1 MKILMVLEKD
11 FPPDLRVENE
21 IKSLI
26 KAGHQVIL
34 ACFTF
39 TGDHR
44 NEIWNTCKI
53 YKKRIS
59 PFQYKSSVGAL
70 KFPFYFQFWRKHL
83 EEIIRLESPDAIH
96 IHDLPL
102 ARLGSE
108 IKQKYRLRFTL
119 DLHENWPAFLR
130 ISKHANT
137 FMGRILSSN
146 AQWEKY
152 EIHSCHQADQI
163 IVVIDEAKERL
174 INIGIP
180 KNKIHIVA
188 NYPVLADFDK
198 LPFIKKEGKQK
209 ILFYAGGIGEHRGL
223 QYVIR
228 AIPAIIKDYP
238 DIKLKIL
245 GEGNYRPELE
255 KIVKDLEVEPWV
267 EFTGQ
272 VPYKIVLEEL
282 AKADITLIPHEKSEH
297 TDSTIPHKL
306 FQYMYAGKP
315 VISSNCRPI
324 ERIIKSSGAGYVYLW
339 NSPDEFA
346 AVFFVSLKNKN
357 FSADKIKSEVERNY
371 SWEAEQKKLI
381 TIYNK
386 QDQN

>member
-1 MKILMVLEKD
+1 M
-11 FPPDLRVENE
+11 
-21 IKSLI
+21 
-26 KAGHQVIL
+26 
-34 ACFTF
+34 
-39 TGDHR
+39 
-44 NEIWNTCKI
+44 
-53 YKKRIS
+53 
-59 PFQYKSSVGAL
+59 
-70 KFPFYFQFWRKHL
+70 
-83 EEIIRLESPDAIH
+83 
-96 IHDLPL
+96 
-102 ARLGSE
+102 
-108 IKQKYRLRFTL
+108 
-119 DLHENWPAFLR
+119 HENWPAFLR

-137 FMGRILSSN
+137 FLGRILSSN
-146 AQWEKY
+146 TQWEKY

-180 KNKIHIVA
+180 ENKIHIVA
-188 NYPVLADFDK
+188 NYPVLADFDEI
-198 LPFIKKEGKQK
+198 PFIKKEGKQK

-255 KIVKDLEVEPWV
+255 KIVADLEVEPWV

-282 AKADITLIPHEKSEH
+282 AKSDITLIPHVKSEH

-315 VISSNCRPI
+315 VLASNCKPI
-324 ERIIKSSGAGYVYLW
+324 ERIVKKREAGYIYEWDSPEGFAEVFFECIKSKSYSTEKVQT
-339 NSPDEFA
+339 EIE
-346 AVFFVSLKNKN
+346 NK
-357 FSADKIKSEVERNY
+357 Y
-371 SWEAEQKKLI
+371 SWEAEQKKLVN
-381 TIYNK
+381 IYNQWYRFMK
-386 QDQN
+386 QLIVKKGYCIQ